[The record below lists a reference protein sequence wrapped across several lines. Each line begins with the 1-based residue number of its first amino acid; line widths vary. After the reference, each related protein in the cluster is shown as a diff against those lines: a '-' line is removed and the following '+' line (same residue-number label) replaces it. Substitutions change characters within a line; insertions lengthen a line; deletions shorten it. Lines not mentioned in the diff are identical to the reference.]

1 MLRLRAALAQAG
13 SAGGAGST
21 GTSAKGGATGSGGV
35 GGASL
40 GDAGAT
46 NGTGGATAGTDG
58 AVETG
63 TLQRWGVFEVTLT
76 GPASGNPYVDVT
88 FSATFTQGDK
98 VITMPGF
105 WDTGATYKIRFSPPT
120 AGEWTYQTV
129 SASAE
134 LNGKSGSFKAAEASG
149 SNHGPVVIT
158 DKFYLQYA
166 DGSRYHMFGTTSYQ
180 WTSMPEELQQ
190 TTLKTLATTSFTK
203 YRYAIFPKW
212 YAYNKVEPDRAAFLK
227 GADGKYDF
235 KKPDPA
241 FWARFEQRILDLQK
255 MGIEAELILWHPYD
269 NWGFKSMGCGRGRS
283 LPPLLHRQIVSLPE
297 RLVVVGQR
305 MGLHGQA
312 RDRLRPSW
320 LHSSEGRS
328 APTPAQHS
336 QRRQIFDQ
344 SKPWI
349 THVSLQKY
357 DTNNGLS
364 YRTQYNK
371 PIVFDEFGYEGD
383 IPEGYGRNPPLLIAE
398 RFYWATFTGIYG
410 THGECF
416 KDPADVLWWG
426 KGGVLK
432 GESWKRVKF
441 LKDMLDAAP
450 PFNELKPSSGMVL
463 AKEGQYYLMFCQSG
477 GNKTIQ
483 LGGTG
488 PYKVDRLDMYEMT
501 TTPVGTAPAAPTP
514 SQPPRG
520 RGLSLRPLTGG
531 F

>member
-1 MLRLRAALAQAG
+1 
-13 SAGGAGST
+13 
-21 GTSAKGGATGSGGV
+21 
-35 GGASL
+35 
-40 GDAGAT
+40 
-46 NGTGGATAGTDG
+46 
-58 AVETG
+58 
-63 TLQRWGVFEVTLT
+63 
-76 GPASGNPYVDVT
+76 
-88 FSATFTQGDK
+88 
-98 VITMPGF
+98 
-105 WDTGATYKIRFSPPT
+105 
-120 AGEWTYQTV
+120 
-129 SASAE
+129 
-134 LNGKSGSFKAAEASG
+134 
-149 SNHGPVVIT
+149 
-158 DKFYLQYA
+158 
-166 DGSRYHMFGTTSYQ
+166 MFGTTSYQ

-227 GADGKYDF
+227 GADGKFDF

-269 NWGFKSMGCGRGRS
+269 NWGFKSMAADADDRYLRYCIARLSAFRNVWWS
-283 LPPLLHRQIVSLPE
+283 LANEWDFTGKPE
-297 RLVVVGQR
+297 TDF
-305 MGLHGQA
+305 
-312 RDRLRPSW
+312 DRLGSILQKEDPHQR
-320 LHSSEGRS
+320 LRS
-328 APTPAQHS
+328 IHNGGK
-336 QRRQIFDQ
+336 IFDQ

-501 TTPVGTAPAAPTP
+501 TTPVGTAPAGAYTFTAPKGDVVYRFAP
-514 SQPPRG
+514 
-520 RGLSLRPLTGG
+520 
-531 F
+531 